1 MGEVAVE
8 ADRRPE
14 RADDVEAGEQEQI
27 DPVKGDAPEET
38 HRREDPER
46 RHDDGDERHELADPA
61 RPDAHRSHRNGA
73 DGGRCAAHAV

>member
-14 RADDVEAGEQEQI
+14 GADDVEAGEQEQI

-61 RPDAHRSHRNGA
+61 RPDANGSHRHGA
-73 DGGRCAAHAV
+73 DRGR